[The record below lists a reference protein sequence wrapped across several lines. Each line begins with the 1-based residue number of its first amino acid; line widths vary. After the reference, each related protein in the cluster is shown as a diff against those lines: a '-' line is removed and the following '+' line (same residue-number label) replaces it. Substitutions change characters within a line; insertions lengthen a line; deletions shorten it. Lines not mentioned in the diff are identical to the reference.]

1 MGSALEIPM
10 APIAG
15 GWIGYYLDAY
25 FKTQPFFMALL
36 GLLGV
41 LYGIVTIIR
50 LAREMSPRS

>member
-1 MGSALEIPM
+1 MEIPM

>member
-1 MGSALEIPM
+1 M